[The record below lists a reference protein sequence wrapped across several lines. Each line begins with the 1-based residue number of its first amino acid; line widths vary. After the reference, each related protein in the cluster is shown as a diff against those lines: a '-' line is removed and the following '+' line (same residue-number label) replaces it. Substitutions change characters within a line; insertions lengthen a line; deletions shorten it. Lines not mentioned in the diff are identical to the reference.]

1 LTSRSRGQ
9 AERRDSMV
17 EASSYRNLE
26 LIVLR
31 IAYLGQAHVYSR
43 LLRCACEAVLG
54 ICGNEAAEFSCFV
67 QCECDDG
74 VVLSACAGGW

>member
-1 LTSRSRGQ
+1 
-9 AERRDSMV
+9 MV

-26 LIVLR
+26 LIVLL

-74 VVLSACAGGW
+74 VVLSACAGGGRW